1 MLNFDTDYVIDRK
14 ASKSNIIKKYNKS
27 VTNIANAIKNGK
39 AIGCEMTGW
48 LHPEELLTTK
58 LINDMIKKANQW
70 INANIKNVVI
80 IGIGGSYIGVKAA
93 IDMVLGDNTRVKMHY
108 IHNINSNFIASK
120 LAELGNQKF
129 GIIVISKSGTTLEPA
144 VSFRI
149 FRKHLED
156 VVGVNDSKKYIVA
169 ITDPKKGTLHN
180 YAEAKCY
187 KIFPIPS
194 NIGGRYSTLTPVG
207 IFPMIVAGINVN
219 KLLKGAKQAISDLST
234 PNLRNNSAYLYAAYR
249 HYFHMVKKI
258 QIENFIT
265 YDPYLTMIGC
275 QWQQLFGESE
285 GKAKRGMYPAYSLF
299 TTDLH
304 ALGQYLQ
311 EGTRNFI
318 ETTLIVSNPKYDI
331 KMKINDNN
339 DGLKYL
345 NNKTLD
351 FITKKAFKGTIEA
364 HSQIGKVNNFVI
376 TINKSDE
383 YHYGYLFIWLSHA
396 AMMSAYLL
404 KLNPFDQP
412 GVESYKKN
420 MFKLLGRE

>member
-1 MLNFDTDYVIDRK
+1 
-14 ASKSNIIKKYNKS
+14 
-27 VTNIANAIKNGK
+27 
-39 AIGCEMTGW
+39 
-48 LHPEELLTTK
+48 
-58 LINDMIKKANQW
+58 
-70 INANIKNVVI
+70 
-80 IGIGGSYIGVKAA
+80 
-93 IDMVLGDNTRVKMHY
+93 
-108 IHNINSNFIASK
+108 
-120 LAELGNQKF
+120 
-129 GIIVISKSGTTLEPA
+129 
-144 VSFRI
+144 
-149 FRKHLED
+149 
-156 VVGVNDSKKYIVA
+156 
-169 ITDPKKGTLHN
+169 
-180 YAEAKCY
+180 
-187 KIFPIPS
+187 
-194 NIGGRYSTLTPVG
+194 
-207 IFPMIVAGINVN
+207 
-219 KLLKGAKQAISDLST
+219 
-234 PNLRNNSAYLYAAYR
+234 
-249 HYFHMVKKI
+249 MVKKI

-311 EGTRNFI
+311 EGTRTFI

-351 FITKKAFKGTIEA
+351 FISKKAFEGTIEA

-376 TINKSDE
+376 SINKSDE